1 MVPKQQQPQLMN
13 QNKSKTG
20 RRKKKTRT
28 KQKTGREKQPAL
40 YAGVSGRDRKQKPRR
55 DGAASSEQQGERGV
69 CF

>member
-1 MVPKQQQPQLMN
+1 MDSKQQQPQLMN

-20 RRKKKTRT
+20 RRKKKNQ
-28 KQKTGREKQPAL
+28 KKTGSEKQPEL
-40 YAGVSGRDRKQKPRR
+40 YAGVSGRDKKQKPRR

>member
-40 YAGVSGRDRKQKPRR
+40 YAGVSGRDRKQKPRTAQSLPR
-55 DGAASSEQQGERGV
+55 ITQ
-69 CF
+69 

>member
-1 MVPKQQQPQLMN
+1 MN

-20 RRKKKTRT
+20 RRKKKP
-28 KQKTGREKQPAL
+28 KKTGREKQPEL

>member
-1 MVPKQQQPQLMN
+1 MVPKQQQRQLMN

-20 RRKKKTRT
+20 RRKKTKT